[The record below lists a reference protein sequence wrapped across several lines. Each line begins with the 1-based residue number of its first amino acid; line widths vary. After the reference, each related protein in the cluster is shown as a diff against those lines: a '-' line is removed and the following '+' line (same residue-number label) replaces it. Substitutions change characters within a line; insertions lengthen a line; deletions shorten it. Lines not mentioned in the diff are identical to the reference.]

1 MVPLREWP
9 APLLR
14 RWLVSAGIGF
24 LCLFVGIVMFVTA
37 KDKMMLLIST
47 ALSLVVAMRS
57 ILFYKLVCAQQYE
70 VVEGVCIA
78 VRRALLRKQRT
89 IHLMNEDGAE
99 HVIMLDKR
107 LPVRIGRCYRAYY
120 RTGSFPEGSQ
130 LFQSYLAQDQFL
142 ALEDIGEYREQT
154 AETEK

>member
-14 RWLVSAGIGF
+14 RWLVSSGIGL
-24 LCLFVGIVMFVTA
+24 LCLLVGVVMFVTA
-37 KDKMMLLIST
+37 KDKMMLMISA
-47 ALSLVVAMRS
+47 ALSLAVAMRS
-57 ILFYKLVCAQQYE
+57 ILFYRLVCAQQYE

-78 VRRALLRKQRT
+78 VKRAPLRKQRT

-99 HVIMLDKR
+99 HMIMLDKR

-120 RTGSFPEGSQ
+120 RTGGFQKGSQ
-130 LFQSYLAQDQFL
+130 LFQGYLVQDQFL
-142 ALEDIGEYREQT
+142 ALEDLGEYREQPT
-154 AETEK
+154 ETEK